1 MLGRTIKLYLMDGTA
16 SGRWQAS
23 ISQWSGLV
31 YKIPRACLKEIE
43 DIPEL
48 NTPGVYFLFGN
59 ECGQKFF
66 YVGEA
71 DNVQKRILQ
80 PHLFEKNG
88 SQWDD
93 AVIYVT
99 PDGSLE
105 KGRVKYLEHY
115 FYKQACDC
123 ARYIVKNGNTP
134 TQSPVRREVR
144 DSLMTAVENIKLIMP
159 TLGYKV
165 FEPAA
170 KTSVSGENQP
180 VLLHL
185 SGRKAKAEGYLNAD
199 KSIVVR
205 KGSSFSLTETKS
217 CENYLRKRRAE
228 LIRLKQVVN
237 GEFVEN
243 VKFNSL
249 STAAGCILGASVNGK
264 ELWLYPDGTSFKK
277 KNSQ

>member
-1 MLGRTIKLYLMDGTA
+1 MLGRTIKLYLMDGTP

-23 ISQWSGLV
+23 ISQWNGLV
-31 YKIPRACLKEIE
+31 YKIPRARLKETE

-48 NTPGVYFLFGN
+48 KTPGVYFLFGN
-59 ECGQKFF
+59 ECGQEFV

-105 KGRVKYLEHY
+105 KGRIKYLEHY
-115 FYKQACDC
+115 FYKKACDC

-144 DSLMTAVENIKLIMP
+144 DSLMTAVDNIKLIIP

-165 FEPAA
+165 FEPSKSADPSP
-170 KTSVSGENQP
+170 KIM
-180 VLLHL
+180 LHL
-185 SGRKAKAEGYLNAD
+185 AGKKARAEGYLNAD
-199 KSIVVR
+199 GSIIVR
-205 KGSSFSLTETKS
+205 KGSTFCLTETHS
-217 CENYLRKRRAE
+217 CQKYLKERRAE
-228 LIRLKQVVN
+228 LIKQELVAN
-237 GEFVEN
+237 GEFVED
-243 VKFNSL
+243 VMFTSL

-264 ELWLYPDGTSFKK
+264 DLWLYPDGKSFKER
-277 KNSQ
+277 NSQ

>member
-1 MLGRTIKLYLMDGTA
+1 M
-16 SGRWQAS
+16 
-23 ISQWSGLV
+23 
-31 YKIPRACLKEIE
+31 
-43 DIPEL
+43 
-48 NTPGVYFLFGN
+48 YFLFGN
-59 ECGQKFF
+59 ESGQEFV

-88 SQWDD
+88 NQWDD

-170 KTSVSGENQP
+170 KTSMSGENQP

-237 GEFVEN
+237 GEFVED

-249 STAAGCILGASVNGK
+249 STAAGCILGRDVNGK

-277 KNSQ
+277 KNNQ